1 MQVHIAVRLVANCYT
16 PSTLL
21 YTNQSIDPLLVA
33 LHAVA
38 GVDHNKLSSVVNAA
52 LVTPD
57 LTFGT
62 QHPELTNSHNN
73 NMLISWEYTMSS
85 LLSKS
90 WNQST
95 DFIITNIPTRYM
107 YLSFHTIACFKSD
120 TFQITQ
126 SKMNLSD
133 FWNVESWRHPIW
145 MVISL
150 STTPEKCYCAISQ
163 PFFIWSKSDMLYQAK
178 HIDSTVTSFT
188 RNKSFNLLQIKRRY
202 SPYMLT
208 AYVQLVQYI
217 TSH

>member
-73 NMLISWEYTMSS
+73 NMLISWQYTVSS

-107 YLSFHTIACFKSD
+107 YLSFHTIACFK
-120 TFQITQ
+120 
-126 SKMNLSD
+126 K
-133 FWNVESWRHPIW
+133 RH
-145 MVISL
+145 ISNNSVKNEFKWFL
-150 STTPEKCYCAISQ
+150 KCRILKA
-163 PFFIWSKSDMLYQAK
+163 SDMNGYKCVHHTRKMLLRYLAAIFYLIEVQHALPSK
-178 HIDSTVTSFT
+178 THWQYCHFIYTQQKFQFT
-188 RNKSFNLLQIKRRY
+188 PN
-202 SPYMLT
+202 
-208 AYVQLVQYI
+208 
-217 TSH
+217 